1 METIC
6 TECLTYESR
15 SAEGRALCRY
25 VYAPDYVPLDEDR
38 KWNKWDLALLKAA
51 ENGHEKCVAQIIF
64 NTEVFVSQAFE
75 NGETA
80 AIAAARKGHAMC
92 LKLLINAGGD
102 LNMFDEHGKTALIY
116 AAEDGHIECLNM
128 LIKAGTD
135 VNFRNEW
142 NLTALVSAAVS
153 AAMSEKQDCLEA
165 LIHAGAD
172 VNAGTEYFALQYA
185 AEIGD
190 CDLIDLLLEAGADV
204 NKMSSNKST
213 ALQEAALCG
222 KDKCVQRLI
231 EAGADV
237 NVSKALM
244 QAAMYGQYKCMSVL
258 IESGADVNI
267 AVEGGETALSWCN
280 GANSVIVFLRAGA
293 NINTGSKSSIV
304 FRIELQLEKKG
315 PKIACD
321 DEKLE
326 ECMLLYAAGER
337 FDTSALTREQNQW
350 LCEANVRL
358 QYPLPP
364 APPDMSL
371 KHLCREA
378 VRNHLLM
385 LNPHSHLFGRVQ
397 MLPLPKVLF
406 SYLVYDLVLEVD
418 PTSVIKT
425 PFPIK
430 GCAIQ

>member
-1 METIC
+1 METVC
-6 TECLTYESR
+6 AECLTYERR
-15 SAEGRALCRY
+15 SVEGGALCRY
-25 VYAPDYVPLDEDR
+25 VYAPDYITPDEDR
-38 KWNKWDLALLKAA
+38 KWSKWDLALLKAA
-51 ENGHEKCVAQIIF
+51 ENGHEKCVAQILF

-80 AIAAARKGHAMC
+80 VIAAARKGHALC
-92 LKLLINAGGD
+92 LKLLIKAGGD

-116 AAEDGHIECLNM
+116 AAENGHIECLNM
-128 LIKAGTD
+128 LIKAGAD
-135 VNFRNEW
+135 VNFKNKW
-142 NLTALVSAAVS
+142 DLTALLSAAV
-153 AAMSEKQDCLEA
+153 SEKQDCLEA

-213 ALQEAALCG
+213 ALKEAALCG
-222 KDKCVQRLI
+222 KDKSVRRLI
-231 EAGADV
+231 GAGADV
-237 NVSKALM
+237 NVGKALM

-267 AVEGGETALSWCN
+267 MVEDGETALSWCN
-280 GANSVIVFLRAGA
+280 GANSLIVFLKAGA
-293 NINTGSKSSIV
+293 NINIGSKSSIV
-304 FRIELQLEKKG
+304 FRIELQLEQKG
-315 PKIACD
+315 QTIACD
-321 DEKLE
+321 DEKLK
-326 ECMLLYAAGER
+326 ECMFLYAAGER

-350 LCEANVRL
+350 LCETNVNL

-364 APPDMSL
+364 APAHMSL

-397 MLPLPKVLF
+397 MLPLPKLLIP
-406 SYLVYDLVLEVD
+406 YLVYDLVLEVD